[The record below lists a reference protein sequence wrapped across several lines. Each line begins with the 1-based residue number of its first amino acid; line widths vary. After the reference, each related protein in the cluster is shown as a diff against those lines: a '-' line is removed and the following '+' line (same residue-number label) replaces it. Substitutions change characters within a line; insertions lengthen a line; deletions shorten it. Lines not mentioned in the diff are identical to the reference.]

1 MPVRNR
7 PADSS
12 TAPARR
18 SLPLPAQRHPL
29 APARRSGRWAT
40 LATWLLAGALAVLL
54 VLLIR
59 ALVSDFWVIVIAWS
73 QP

>member
-12 TAPARR
+12 T
-18 SLPLPAQRHPL
+18 

-59 ALVSDFWVIVIAWS
+59 ALISDFWVIVIAWS